1 MRSIHFRVRL
11 KQGEWFYWSVIGKI
25 GPHNLRDNILSDTI
39 GQYTGVKDQNG
50 REIWEGELIQQTSN
64 GKAFTVAWGF
74 DQYELH
80 TANGQFYS
88 PLNAGGDWV
97 VIGDIH
103 ENAARLKEL

>member
-11 KQGEWFYWSVIGKI
+11 KQGEWFYWSVTGEI
-25 GPHNLRDNILSDTI
+25 GPHNVRDDILWDTI

-50 REIWEGELIQQTSN
+50 REIWEGDLIQQTPN

-80 TANGQFYS
+80 TSNGQFYS
-88 PLNAGGDWV
+88 PLTPGGDWV

-103 ENAARLKEL
+103 ENAEILKEL